1 MEVLGHR
8 GSRTPGPENT
18 LEAVDAALRAGAD
31 GVELDVRRSADG
43 DLVCVHDAR
52 LPRLGGRAVI
62 RRSTSELASRGIP
75 LLTEMLDVWDGRGRL
90 ILEIKNQPG
99 QPDFDAPRERTARAL
114 IELLRAR
121 GLPGSS
127 VTGAHLDQ
135 ATAPAPGAPSDVD
148 PQLAQLAAGAPPG
161 PGTPFAN
168 GALPANGALS
178 APGSAGGPAGE
189 SSGSSS
195 TGNPAPASR
204 SVSGIT
210 VSSFD
215 WFAIEAIR
223 DAGLGVATAFLTMP
237 RMSVSGGVA
246 YARSAGHTEL
256 HAHVSAVLGV
266 TDAVPRAR
274 RAGLRLVT
282 WTVTDPATA
291 IELRDAGVDG
301 VICDD
306 PVGVG
311 QALRR
316 P

>member
-127 VTGAHLDQ
+127 VAGAHLDQ

-148 PQLAQLAAGAPPG
+148 PQLAAGAPPG
-161 PGTPFAN
+161 PGAPFAN
-168 GALPANGALS
+168 GALSANGAPS
-178 APGSAGGPAGE
+178 APGSAGGSAGE
-189 SSGSSS
+189 SNGSSS
-195 TGNPAPASR
+195 TGNPAPASQ

-266 TDAVPRAR
+266 ADAVPRAR